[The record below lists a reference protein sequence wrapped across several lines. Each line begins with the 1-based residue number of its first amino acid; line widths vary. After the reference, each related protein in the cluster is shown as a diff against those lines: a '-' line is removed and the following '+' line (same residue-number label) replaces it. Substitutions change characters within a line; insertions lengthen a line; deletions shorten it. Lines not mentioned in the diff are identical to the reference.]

1 MSTAG
6 LIFIVIGVW
15 AVLIWAGIAWVHYLA
30 DDNGPLDKEGLV
42 GVRGWLTLLVG
53 GLVGW
58 GPIISIGR
66 FYQEF
71 SQAEGLYPAIK
82 RLPEWHSYTSVMW
95 VLVLLITAWQ
105 VHVGWRMCR
114 DRSPV
119 VIQYLKKYLLLSPLS
134 LLVLGFPNV
143 LVLKADYPASEML
156 GGAVGVGVVNALWY
170 WYISKSR
177 RVART
182 YNLPDAALRPASM
195 APRPAHR
202 GGVEMVASSST
213 KEPLAAPLE
222 AYRGVTVPT
231 VSTRLE
237 PSSVE
242 EKISQHRLERSLGS
256 SLDEDLY
263 SRCLA
268 ECEFD
273 HLRAAAMYQRL
284 KAGLGHSNR

>member
-1 MSTAG
+1 MASPCWLAYVPGQEPGCHSVPQEVPATFAVEPFGAG
-6 LIFIVIGVW
+6 VPKCPR
-15 AVLIWAGIAWVHYLA
+15 A
-30 DDNGPLDKEGLV
+30 K
-42 GVRGWLTLLVG
+42 G
-53 GLVGW
+53 GLSGVGD
-58 GPIISIGR
+58 
-66 FYQEF
+66 
-71 SQAEGLYPAIK
+71 
-82 RLPEWHSYTSVMW
+82 V
-95 VLVLLITAWQ
+95 
-105 VHVGWRMCR
+105 
-114 DRSPV
+114 
-119 VIQYLKKYLLLSPLS
+119 
-134 LLVLGFPNV
+134 
-143 LVLKADYPASEML
+143 